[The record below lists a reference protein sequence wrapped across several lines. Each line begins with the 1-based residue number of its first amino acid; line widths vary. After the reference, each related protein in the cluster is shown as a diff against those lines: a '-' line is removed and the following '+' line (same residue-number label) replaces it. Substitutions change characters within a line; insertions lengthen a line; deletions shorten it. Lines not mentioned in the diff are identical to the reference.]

1 MTLYL
6 NARYFLVT
14 YPQSDGLDPWAVNDH
29 FGQLGAECIVAR
41 EDHADGHTHLHVMCD
56 FGRKFRSRRADIF
69 DVDGFHPNIERSK
82 ANPRKGG
89 LYACKDGEIV
99 AGGLDIAQ
107 LPTRLVSTAQDQG
120 STLLCAESQREFF
133 DIAEDICP
141 GDLISRFSNFHSF
154 AKWKWPELA
163 EPYESPSGFAFA
175 DGAFP
180 ELVRY
185 RTEVVGVRGKCPPT
199 AEDTFS
205 ARGCDAFFLRTA
217 LPLGAQSAH
226 KQMSGYVPAV
236 ILLLTK
242 HRSWKSEDASAVRSH
257 SDR

>member
-133 DIAEDICP
+133 DIAE
-141 GDLISRFSNFHSF
+141 
-154 AKWKWPELA
+154 K
-163 EPYESPSGFAFA
+163 
-175 DGAFP
+175 
-180 ELVRY
+180 
-185 RTEVVGVRGKCPPT
+185 
-199 AEDTFS
+199 
-205 ARGCDAFFLRTA
+205 
-217 LPLGAQSAH
+217 
-226 KQMSGYVPAV
+226 
-236 ILLLTK
+236 
-242 HRSWKSEDASAVRSH
+242 
-257 SDR
+257 

>member
-163 EPYESPSGFAFA
+163 EPYESPSGFALA

-185 RTEVVGVRGKCPPT
+185 RTEVVGVRGKCLNRPT
-199 AEDTFS
+199 LPHG
-205 ARGCDAFFLRTA
+205 RGA
-217 LPLGAQSAH
+217 L
-226 KQMSGYVPAV
+226 SGG
-236 ILLLTK
+236 L
-242 HRSWKSEDASAVRSH
+242 
-257 SDR
+257 